1 VRPSWLGG
9 GPLDLPAPIP
19 GSGRQHPGCPA
30 DQTAHHQKHERTNY
44 IMKVKQY
51 SRELPVKSIRVSPYH
66 FRKETADERLD
77 DLARSIREVGLI
89 HAVSVVED
97 PSGAYELINGHRRLR
112 AHKRAN
118 LAEIRANIYEYE
130 PEELNDEQVRQQAVV
145 QFLLAANS
153 AEPLIPI
160 ERARYYE
167 DAMNNFGWDVADLA
181 RVHHVSEAAV
191 VDDLMF
197 LNLDPRVLDL
207 VQAHRDSFSQ
217 EHLRVLAEHATP
229 SNKKA
234 WTITPE
240 EQVKAAEELAHQRD
254 KKLVDSSRAFR
265 AHVQSMV
272 KKRREEAA
280 ASKRRVGQGSED
292 PVKSLFKLIESAR
305 KTVDQLVKADLSPIK
320 EIDARD
326 KGTVYQDLLT
336 MAQEIVD
343 FAEGPVQQ
351 LKARGLA
358 AAKPARTE
366 TAAKAG

>member
-1 VRPSWLGG
+1 
-9 GPLDLPAPIP
+9 
-19 GSGRQHPGCPA
+19 
-30 DQTAHHQKHERTNY
+30 
-44 IMKVKQY
+44 MKAMEY

-77 DLARSIREVGLI
+77 DLARSINEVGLI
-89 HAVSVVED
+89 HAISVVRD

-112 AHKRAN
+112 AHKRAD

-130 PEELNDEQVRQQAVV
+130 PEELKDEQVRQQAVV

-167 DAMNNFGWDVADLA
+167 DAIDKFGWDAAEIA

-191 VDDLMF
+191 IDDLMF

-207 VQAHRDSFSQ
+207 VQAHQDSFTQ

-234 WTITPE
+234 WTITPD
-240 EQVKAAEELAHQRD
+240 EQVQAAEELAHQRD

-265 AHVQSMV
+265 THVQNIV

-280 ASKRRVGQGSED
+280 AAKRKVGQGSED
-292 PVKSLFKLIESAR
+292 PVKSLFKLIETAH
-305 KTVDQLVKADLSPIK
+305 KAVDQMVKADLSPIK

-326 KGTVYQDLLT
+326 KGTIYQDLLT
-336 MAQEIVD
+336 IAQDIVD
-343 FAEGPVQQ
+343 YAEGPVQQ

-358 AAKPARTE
+358 AAKPAQAN

>member
-1 VRPSWLGG
+1 
-9 GPLDLPAPIP
+9 
-19 GSGRQHPGCPA
+19 
-30 DQTAHHQKHERTNY
+30 
-44 IMKVKQY
+44 MKVKEY
-51 SRELPVKSIRVSPYH
+51 SRDLPVESIRVSPYH

-77 DLARSIREVGLI
+77 DLAQSIKEVGLI
-89 HAVSVVED
+89 HAISVVRD
-97 PSGAYELINGHRRLR
+97 PSGLHELINGHRRLR

-118 LAEIRANIYEYE
+118 IAEIRANVYEYE
-130 PEELNDEQVRQQAVV
+130 PEELKDEQVRQQAVV

-167 DAMNNFGWDVADLA
+167 DAINKFGWDVAEIA
-181 RVHHVSEAAV
+181 RIHHVSEAAV
-191 VDDLMF
+191 IDDLMF

-207 VQAHRDSFSQ
+207 VQAHQDSFTQ

-234 WTITPE
+234 WTITPD
-240 EQVKAAEELAHQRD
+240 EQVQAAEELAHQRD

-265 AHVQSMV
+265 THVQNIV

-280 ASKRRVGQGSED
+280 ANKRKVGQGSED
-292 PVKSLFKLIESAR
+292 PVKSLFKLIEAAQ
-305 KTVDQLVKADLSPIK
+305 KAVDQMVKADLSPIK

-326 KGTVYQDLLT
+326 KGTVYQDLLS

-343 FAEGPVQQ
+343 YAEGPVQQ
-351 LKARGLA
+351 LKTKGLT
-358 AAKPARTE
+358 AAKPTTTN